1 MYIDINKSKGK
12 AMYIQLYD
20 YIVEEILRGR
30 LQNGMKLPTRRKMA
44 QQLNIAETTV
54 DSAYKM
60 LQDTGYII
68 SIPRRGYVVS
78 FKSSPYSGNIPWE
91 PTAREEI
98 VFSPNGIDISYLP
111 RTAYAKI
118 MKDILYNDGI
128 EIFSYPEKG
137 GEFILRNELS
147 KYLYSFRDVKCAP
160 SQIIIGAGLE
170 YLLSS
175 LAAIFSENTGY
186 ILENPCYTHFYH
198 TLSSYR
204 HKVILLPSNID
215 EFDIDALYACDGD
228 ILCIEPDARF
238 PRSKPLSREACCEIL
253 KWAYS
258 APDRY
263 IIENG
268 YDSELQSNQKKTLYS
283 MDTKNRVLYLNSFSR
298 SISPAI
304 KTAYMV
310 LPENL
315 LELWKKKHV
324 YYYSLVSKQEQYAL
338 AELIRRGHFMKHYKC
353 MRKIYKERREYL
365 KNCFFKTFGDNIKV
379 CGESAS
385 TYISA
390 EFASLNTKEV
400 QTEAK
405 KAGVK
410 LLSMNSFNVNKN
422 TAPLESDRLVIGI
435 GDLNNEKIKLGAKLL
450 HERLYPGV

>member
-1 MYIDINKSKGK
+1 MYIDISKSKGK
-12 AMYIQLYD
+12 TMYIQLYD
-20 YIVEEILRGR
+20 YIVEEILSGR
-30 LQNGMKLPTRRKMA
+30 LQNGMKLPTRRNMA

-78 FKSSPYSGNIPWE
+78 FKASPYGSDIPWE
-91 PTAREEI
+91 NTAREEI
-98 VFSPNGIDISYLP
+98 VFSPNGIDISHLP

-118 MKDILYNDGI
+118 MRDILYNDGI

-137 GEFILRNELS
+137 GEFVLRNEIS
-147 KYLYSFRDVKCAP
+147 KYLYSVKDVKCSP

-175 LAAIFSENTGY
+175 LAAIFPEDTGY
-186 ILENPCYTHFYH
+186 ILENPCDTHFYH

-204 HKVILLPSNID
+204 HKVILLPQSIN
-215 EFDIDALYACDGD
+215 EFDIDALYASVGN
-228 ILCIEPDARF
+228 ILCIEPDTRF
-238 PRSKPLSREACCEIL
+238 PRSNALSEKVCGEIL

-268 YDSELQSNQKKTLYS
+268 YDSELQSVQKKTLYS
-283 MDTKNRVLYLNSFSR
+283 MDTQNRILYLNSFSR
-298 SISPAI
+298 SVSPAV

-310 LPENL
+310 IPENL

-338 AELIRRGHFMKHYKC
+338 AEFIRRGYFIKHYKH
-353 MRKIYKERREYL
+353 MRKLYKERREYL
-365 KNCFFKTFGDNIKV
+365 KDCLFKNFGDDVKIY
-379 CGESAS
+379 GEDAS

-390 EFASLNTKEV
+390 EFVSFSTDKLKNT
-400 QTEAK
+400 AK

-410 LLSMNSFNVNKN
+410 LLSLNSFNINKN
-422 TAPLESDRLVIGI
+422 TSPLDNDRIVMGI
-435 GDLNNEKIKLGAKLL
+435 GDLNNEKIRLGVKLL
-450 HERLYPGV
+450 NTP

>member
-1 MYIDINKSKGK
+1 MQAKLKKFGGK
-12 AMYIQLYD
+12 ALYIQLY
-20 YIVEEILRGR
+20 EIIIDEITTGR
-30 LQNGMKLPTRRKMA
+30 LKCGDKLPPRRVLA
-44 QQLNIAETTV
+44 EELNIAQTTV

-60 LQDTGYII
+60 LQDTGYIT

-78 FKSSPYSGNIPWE
+78 FKASPYGGDIPWE
-91 PTAREEI
+91 NTAREEI
-98 VFSPNGIDISYLP
+98 VFSPNGVDISHLP
-111 RTAYAKI
+111 RMTYAKI

-137 GEFILRNELS
+137 GEFILRNEIS
-147 KYLYSFRDVKCAP
+147 KYLYSFRDVKCSP
-160 SQIIIGAGLE
+160 FQIIIGAGME

-175 LAAIFSENTGY
+175 LAAIFPEDTGY

-215 EFDIDALYACDGD
+215 EFDIDALYASDGN
-228 ILCIEPDARF
+228 ILCIEPDTRF
-238 PRSKPLSREACCEIL
+238 PRSNAMSPKVCSEIL

-268 YDSELQSNQKKTLYS
+268 YDSELQSSQKKTLYS
-283 MDTKNRVLYLNSFSR
+283 MDTQNRVLYLSSFSR
-298 SISPAI
+298 SVSPAV

-310 LPENL
+310 IPENL
-315 LELWKKKHV
+315 LEHWKKKHV

-338 AELIRRGHFMKHYKC
+338 AEFIRRGYFIKHYKY
-353 MRKIYKERREYL
+353 MRKSYKERREYL
-365 KNCFFKTFGDNIKV
+365 KDCLLKAFGDNIKIH
-379 CGESAS
+379 GDGAS

-390 EFASLNTKEV
+390 EFLSHSTDEV
-400 QTEAK
+400 KSKAK

-410 LLSMNSFNVNKN
+410 LLSLNSFNVNRN
-422 TAPLESDRLVIGI
+422 TSPLENDRLVIGI
-435 GDLNNEKIKLGAKLL
+435 GDLNNEKIRLGVKLL
-450 HERLYPGV
+450 CDCLN

>member
-1 MYIDINKSKGK
+1 MDINISKSKGK

-20 YIVEEILRGR
+20 YIVEEILSGR
-30 LQNGMKLPTRRKMA
+30 LQNGMKLPARRQMA
-44 QQLNIAETTV
+44 QQLSIAETTV

-78 FKSSPYSGNIPWE
+78 FKASPYSGDIPWE
-91 PTAREEI
+91 ITAREEI
-98 VFSPNGIDISYLP
+98 VFSPNGIDISHFP

-137 GEFILRNELS
+137 GELVLRNEIS
-147 KYLYSFRDVKCAP
+147 KYLYSVKDVKCSP

-170 YLLSS
+170 YLISS
-175 LAAIFSENTGY
+175 LAAIFPENTGY
-186 ILENPCYTHFYH
+186 ILENPCDTHFYH

-204 HKVILLPSNID
+204 HKVILLPPNID
-215 EFDIDALYACDGD
+215 EFDIDALYASGGN
-228 ILCIEPDARF
+228 ILCIEPDTRF
-238 PRSKPLSREACCEIL
+238 PRSSVLSPEICGEIL

-258 APDRY
+258 ASDRY

-268 YDSELQSNQKKTLYS
+268 YDSELQSTQKETLYS
-283 MDTKNRVLYLNSFSR
+283 MDTQGKVLYLNSFSR
-298 SISPAI
+298 SVSPAV

-310 LPENL
+310 IPENL

-338 AELIRRGHFMKHYKC
+338 AEFIRRGHFIKHYKH
-353 MRKIYKERREYL
+353 MRKLYKERREYL
-365 KNCFFKTFGDNIKV
+365 KDCLFQSFGNDIKI
-379 CGESAS
+379 CGEDAS
-385 TYISA
+385 TYISV
-390 EFASLNTKEV
+390 EFVSLGADELKNT
-400 QTEAK
+400 AK

-410 LLSMNSFNVNKN
+410 LLSLNSFNINKN
-422 TAPLESDRLVIGI
+422 TVPLENDRLVIGI
-435 GDLNNEKIKLGAKLL
+435 GDLNNEKIRFGVKLL
-450 HERLYPGV
+450 RECL

>member
-1 MYIDINKSKGK
+1 MDIDISKSKGK

-20 YIVEEILRGR
+20 YIVEEILNGR

-44 QQLNIAETTV
+44 EQLNIAETTV

-78 FKSSPYSGNIPWE
+78 FKASPYGSDIPWE
-91 PTAREEI
+91 STAREEI
-98 VFSPNGIDISYLP
+98 VFSPNGIDISRLP

-137 GEFILRNELS
+137 GEFVLRNEIS
-147 KYLYSFRDVKCAP
+147 KYLYSFRDVKCSP

-175 LAAIFSENTGY
+175 LAATFPEDTGY
-186 ILENPCYTHFYH
+186 ILENPCDTHFYH
-198 TLSSYR
+198 TLSAYR

-215 EFDIDALYACDGD
+215 EFDIDALYASNGN
-228 ILCIEPDARF
+228 ILCIEPDTRF
-238 PRSKPLSREACCEIL
+238 PRSKEMSPEECRAIL
-253 KWAYS
+253 EWAYS

-283 MDTKNRVLYLNSFSR
+283 MDTQNRVLYLNSFSR
-298 SISPAI
+298 SISPAV

-310 LPENL
+310 IPEKL
-315 LELWKKKHV
+315 LERWKKKHV
-324 YYYSLVSKQEQYAL
+324 YYYSLVPKQEQYAL
-338 AELIRRGHFMKHYKC
+338 AELIRRGHFIKHYKY
-353 MRKIYKERREYL
+353 MRKSYKERREYL
-365 KNCFFKTFGDNIKV
+365 KDCLFKTFGDNIKIY
-379 CGESAS
+379 GESAS

-390 EFASLNTKEV
+390 EFVSLSAE
-400 QTEAK
+400 EAK
-405 KAGVK
+405 NKAKSAGVK

-422 TAPLESDRLVIGI
+422 NAPLDNDRLVIGI
-435 GDLNNEKIKLGAKLL
+435 GDLNNEKIKLGVRLL
-450 HERLYPGV
+450 QESQH

>member
-1 MYIDINKSKGK
+1 MYIDISKSKGK
-12 AMYIQLYD
+12 ALYIQLYD
-20 YIVEEILRGR
+20 YIVEEILSGR
-30 LQNGMKLPTRRKMA
+30 LCNGMKLPTRRAMA
-44 QQLNIAETTV
+44 EQLNIAQTTV

-68 SIPRRGYVVS
+68 SIPRRGYVIS
-78 FKSSPYSGNIPWE
+78 FKASPYGGNIPWE
-91 PTAREEI
+91 TTALEEI
-98 VFSPNGIDISYLP
+98 VFSPNGIDISHLP
-111 RTAYAKI
+111 RSTYAKI

-137 GEFILRNELS
+137 GEFLLRNELS
-147 KYLYSFRDVKCAP
+147 KYLYSFRDVKCSP

-175 LAAIFSENTGY
+175 LAAIFPENTGY

-215 EFDIDALYACDGD
+215 KFDIDALYASDGN
-228 ILCIEPDARF
+228 ILCIEPDTRF
-238 PRSKPLSREACCEIL
+238 PRSKAMSPAIYEKIL

-258 APDRY
+258 SPDRY

-268 YDSELQSNQKKTLYS
+268 YDSELQSIQKNTLYS
-283 MDTKNRVLYLNSFSR
+283 MDTKNRVLYLSSFSR
-298 SISPAI
+298 SISPAV

-310 LPENL
+310 IPENL

-338 AELIRRGHFMKHYKC
+338 AEFIRRGHFIKHYKY
-353 MRKIYKERREYL
+353 MRKSYKERREYL
-365 KNCFFKTFGDNIKV
+365 KDCLVKAFGDNIKIY
-379 CGESAS
+379 GEDAS
-385 TYISA
+385 TYISVEFVSRIA
-390 EFASLNTKEV
+390 EEV
-400 QTEAK
+400 KNKAN

-410 LLSMNSFNVNKN
+410 LLSLNSFNVHKN
-422 TAPLESDRLVIGI
+422 IAPLENDRLVIGI
-435 GDLNNEKIKLGAKLL
+435 GDLNNEKIRLGVKLL
-450 HERLYPGV
+450 CDCLN